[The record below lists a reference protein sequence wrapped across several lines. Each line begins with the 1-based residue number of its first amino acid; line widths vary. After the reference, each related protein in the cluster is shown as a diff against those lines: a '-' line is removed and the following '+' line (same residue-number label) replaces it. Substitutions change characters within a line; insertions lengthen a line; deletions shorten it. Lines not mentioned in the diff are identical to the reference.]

1 MPIFSFLLFVFISS
15 FTPGTPNNFL
25 AMTYANQHGLKRSI
39 NFCFGVAFGFFIL
52 TSLCSFFNI
61 VLINIV
67 PIIELP
73 LKILG
78 VAYMLYLAFKI
89 ITSKGSAE
97 PDEKN
102 NKNLFTVGIFLQFV
116 NPKGILFGL
125 TVVSTFI
132 LPYYNS
138 YSIFLLFSLF
148 LGIVGLLST
157 FSWSLFG
164 SMFQKILLK
173 HNQLF
178 NIIMAVLLIF
188 SAISIVIH

>member
-15 FTPGTPNNFL
+15 FTPGPNNFL

-39 NFCFGVAFGFFIL
+39 HFCFGVAFGFFIL

-61 VLINIV
+61 VLINII
-67 PIIELP
+67 PIIEIP

-89 ITSKGSAE
+89 ITSKGRA
-97 PDEKN
+97 DHNEKN
-102 NKNLFTVGIFLQFV
+102 NKNLFTVGIFIQFV

-138 YSIFLLFSLF
+138 YSSFLLFSLF

-164 SMFQKILLK
+164 SIFQKLLVK

-178 NIIMAVLLIF
+178 NIIMAVLLVF
-188 SAISIVIH
+188 SAVSIVIH

>member
-15 FTPGTPNNFL
+15 FTPGPNNFL
-25 AMTYANQHGLKRSI
+25 AMTYANQHGLKSSI
-39 NFCFGVAFGFFIL
+39 KFCFGVAFGFFII

-61 VLINIV
+61 ILINIL
-67 PIIELP
+67 PIIEFS

-89 ITSKGSAE
+89 LNSKSSANTN
-97 PDEKN
+97 EKSN
-102 NKNLFTVGIFLQFV
+102 ENLFLVGIMLQFV

-138 YSIFLLFSLF
+138 YSSYLLFSLF
-148 LGIVGLLST
+148 LGVVGLMST

-164 SMFQKILLK
+164 SMFQKLLLK
-173 HNQLF
+173 HNQFF
-178 NIIMAVLLIF
+178 NIIMAVLLVF
-188 SAISIVIH
+188 SAISIVIN

>member
-15 FTPGTPNNFL
+15 FTPGPNNFL

-52 TSLCSFFNI
+52 TSLCSFFNV
-61 VLINIV
+61 VLLNIL
-67 PIIELP
+67 PIIEFP

-78 VAYMLYLAFKI
+78 VAYMLYLAIKVL
-89 ITSKGSAE
+89 TSKSSTN
-97 PDEKN
+97 PVEKD
-102 NKNLFTVGIFLQFV
+102 NKNLFTVGLSLQFV

-138 YSIFLLFSLF
+138 YSSFLLFSLF

-164 SMFQKILLK
+164 SIFQKILVK

-178 NIIMAVLLIF
+178 NIIMAVLLVF
-188 SAISIVIH
+188 SAVSIVIH

>member
-15 FTPGTPNNFL
+15 FTPGPNNFL
-25 AMTYANQHGLKRSI
+25 AMTYANQHGLKSSI
-39 NFCFGVAFGFFIL
+39 KFCFGVAFGFFII

-61 VLINIV
+61 ILINIL
-67 PIIELP
+67 PIIEFP

-89 ITSKGSAE
+89 LNSKSSANTN
-97 PDEKN
+97 EKS
-102 NKNLFTVGIFLQFV
+102 NKNLFLVGIMLQFV

-138 YSIFLLFSLF
+138 YSSYLLFSLF
-148 LGIVGLLST
+148 LGVVGLMST

-164 SMFQKILLK
+164 SMFQKLLLK
-173 HNQLF
+173 HKQFF

-188 SAISIVIH
+188 SAISIVIN

>member
-15 FTPGTPNNFL
+15 FTPGPNNFL
-25 AMTYANQHGLKRSI
+25 AMTYANQYGLKRSI

-61 VLINIV
+61 VLINII
-67 PIIELP
+67 PIIEFP

-89 ITSKGSAE
+89 ITSKGGAGHN
-97 PDEKN
+97 EKN
-102 NKNLFTVGIFLQFV
+102 NKNLFTVDIFLQFI

-138 YSIFLLFSLF
+138 YSSFLLFSLF

-164 SMFQKILLK
+164 SMFQKLLLK

-178 NIIMAVLLIF
+178 NIIMAVLLVF
-188 SAISIVIH
+188 SAVSIVIH

>member
-15 FTPGTPNNFL
+15 FTPGPNNFL
-25 AMTYANQHGLKRSI
+25 AMTYANQHGLKSSI
-39 NFCFGVAFGFFIL
+39 KFCFGVAFGFFII

-61 VLINIV
+61 ILINIL
-67 PIIELP
+67 PIIEFP

-89 ITSKGSAE
+89 LNSKSCANTN
-97 PDEKN
+97 EKS
-102 NKNLFTVGIFLQFV
+102 NKNLFLVGIMLQFV

-138 YSIFLLFSLF
+138 YSSYLLFSLF
-148 LGIVGLLST
+148 LGVVGLMST

-164 SMFQKILLK
+164 SMFQKLLLK
-173 HNQLF
+173 HNQFF
-178 NIIMAVLLIF
+178 NIIMAVLLVF
-188 SAISIVIH
+188 SAISIVIN

>member
-15 FTPGTPNNFL
+15 FTPGPNNFL

-61 VLINIV
+61 VLINII
-67 PIIELP
+67 PIIEIP

-78 VAYMLYLAFKI
+78 AAYMLYLAFKI
-89 ITSKGSAE
+89 ITSKGRA
-97 PDEKN
+97 DHNEKN
-102 NKNLFTVGIFLQFV
+102 NKNLFTVGIFIQFV

-138 YSIFLLFSLF
+138 YSSFLLFSLF

-164 SMFQKILLK
+164 SIFQKSLVK

-178 NIIMAVLLIF
+178 NIIMAVLLVF
-188 SAISIVIH
+188 SAVSIVIH

>member
-15 FTPGTPNNFL
+15 FTPGPNNFL
-25 AMTYANQHGLKRSI
+25 AMTYANQHGLKSSI
-39 NFCFGVAFGFFIL
+39 KFCFGVAFGFFII

-61 VLINIV
+61 ILINIL
-67 PIIELP
+67 PIIEFP

-89 ITSKGSAE
+89 LNSKSSANTN
-97 PDEKN
+97 EKS
-102 NKNLFTVGIFLQFV
+102 NKNLFLVGIMLQFV

-138 YSIFLLFSLF
+138 YSSYLLFSLF
-148 LGIVGLLST
+148 LGIVGLMST

-164 SMFQKILLK
+164 SMFQKLLLK
-173 HNQLF
+173 HNQFF

-188 SAISIVIH
+188 SAISIVIN

>member
-15 FTPGTPNNFL
+15 FTPGPNNFL

-61 VLINIV
+61 VLINII
-67 PIIELP
+67 PIIEIP

-89 ITSKGSAE
+89 ITSKGRA
-97 PDEKN
+97 DHNEKN
-102 NKNLFTVGIFLQFV
+102 NKNLFTVGIFIQFV

-138 YSIFLLFSLF
+138 YSSFLLFSLF

-164 SMFQKILLK
+164 SIFQKLLIK

-178 NIIMAVLLIF
+178 NIIMAVLLVF
-188 SAISIVIH
+188 SAVSIVIH

>member
-15 FTPGTPNNFL
+15 FTPGPNNFL
-25 AMTYANQHGLKRSI
+25 AMTYANQHGLKSSI
-39 NFCFGVAFGFFIL
+39 KFCFGVAFGFFII

-61 VLINIV
+61 ILINIL
-67 PIIELP
+67 PIIEFP

-89 ITSKGSAE
+89 LNSKSSANTN
-97 PDEKN
+97 EKS
-102 NKNLFTVGIFLQFV
+102 NKNLFLAGIMLQFV

-138 YSIFLLFSLF
+138 YSSYLLFSLF
-148 LGIVGLLST
+148 LGVVGLMST

-164 SMFQKILLK
+164 SMFQKLLLK
-173 HNQLF
+173 HNQFF

-188 SAISIVIH
+188 SAISIVIN

>member
-1 MPIFSFLLFVFISS
+1 MSIFSFLLFVFISS
-15 FTPGTPNNFL
+15 FTPGPNNFL

-39 NFCFGVAFGFFIL
+39 NFCFGVSFGFFIL

-61 VLINIV
+61 VLINII
-67 PIIELP
+67 PIIEIP

-89 ITSKGSAE
+89 ITSKGRA
-97 PDEKN
+97 DHNEKN
-102 NKNLFTVGIFLQFV
+102 NKNLFTVGIFIQFV

-138 YSIFLLFSLF
+138 YSSFLLFSLF

-164 SMFQKILLK
+164 STFQKLLVK

-178 NIIMAVLLIF
+178 NIIMAVLLVF
-188 SAISIVIH
+188 SAVSIVIH

>member
-15 FTPGTPNNFL
+15 FTPGPNNFL

-61 VLINIV
+61 VLINII
-67 PIIELP
+67 PIIEFP

-78 VAYMLYLAFKI
+78 VAYMLCLAFKI
-89 ITSKGSAE
+89 ITSKGGA
-97 PDEKN
+97 DHNEKN
-102 NKNLFTVGIFLQFV
+102 NKNLFTVGIFIQFV

-138 YSIFLLFSLF
+138 YSSFLLFSLF

-164 SMFQKILLK
+164 SIFQKLLVK

-178 NIIMAVLLIF
+178 NIIMAVLLVF
-188 SAISIVIH
+188 SAVSIVIH

>member
-15 FTPGTPNNFL
+15 FTPGPNNFL

-61 VLINIV
+61 VLINII
-67 PIIELP
+67 PIIEFP

-89 ITSKGSAE
+89 ITSKGRA
-97 PDEKN
+97 DHNEKN
-102 NKNLFTVGIFLQFV
+102 NKNLFTVGIFIQFV

-138 YSIFLLFSLF
+138 YSSFLLLSLF

-164 SMFQKILLK
+164 SIFQKLLVK

-178 NIIMAVLLIF
+178 NIIMAVLLVF
-188 SAISIVIH
+188 SAVSIVIH

>member
-15 FTPGTPNNFL
+15 FTPGPNNFL

-61 VLINIV
+61 VLINII
-67 PIIELP
+67 PLIEFP

-89 ITSKGSAE
+89 ITSKGGA
-97 PDEKN
+97 DHNEKN
-102 NKNLFTVGIFLQFV
+102 NKHLFTVGIFIQFV

-138 YSIFLLFSLF
+138 YSSFLLFSLF

>member
-1 MPIFSFLLFVFISS
+1 MPLFSFLLFVFISS
-15 FTPGTPNNFL
+15 FTPGPNNFL
-25 AMTYANQHGLKRSI
+25 AMTYANQLGLKRSMQ
-39 NFCFGVAFGFFIL
+39 FCFGVAFGFLLL

-61 VLINIV
+61 VLINIL
-67 PIIELP
+67 PKIELP

-78 VAYMLYLAFKI
+78 VAYMLYLAIKI
-89 ITSKGSAE
+89 LTSKGSTD
-97 PDEKN
+97 PDEKD

-138 YSIFLLFSLF
+138 YSSYLLFSIF
-148 LGIVGLLST
+148 LGTVGLMST

-164 SMFQKILLK
+164 SIFQKLLVK

-178 NIIMAVLLIF
+178 NIIMAVLLVF
-188 SAISIVIH
+188 SAISIVIN